1 MTNKK
6 GDKTGDKGR
15 QEGDKADTMTNKKR
29 DRGRRTRCPAARR
42 TPLESIENP

>member
-15 QEGDKADTMTNKKR
+15 QKGEGGHRKGDKPD
-29 DRGRRTRCPAARR
+29 GRRTRCPAARW
-42 TPLESIENP
+42 TLIESLEDP